1 MTSFVSNCCFRKLV
15 VSSRIL
21 ITSIST
27 RISPFD
33 NPWRQRRFVN
43 DHHVVVTRRN
53 LVTTTNIPKEGNK
66 KEEEPEIT
74 INIQDNSEKPKVK
87 DEVINIDDYNIE
99 IKVEMPDLGETKG
112 KILRW
117 YKKEGDIIRHDETIC
132 DIETEMFTFGMDV
145 EDENEGIMKEI
156 LVKEGG
162 GFVKPGTPICS
173 IMHKPL

>member
-1 MTSFVSNCCFRKLV
+1 M
-15 VSSRIL
+15 
-21 ITSIST
+21 
-27 RISPFD
+27 
-33 NPWRQRRFVN
+33 N
-43 DHHVVVTRRN
+43 DHHIVVVTRRN
-53 LVTTTNIPKEGNK
+53 LVNTSTNIPKERNK
-66 KEEEPEIT
+66 KEGDPEIT
-74 INIQDNSEKPKVK
+74 INVQDNTERPKVK

-99 IKVEMPDLGETKG
+99 VKVEMPDLGETKG

-117 YKKEGDIIRHDETIC
+117 YKKEGDIIHHDETIC

-162 GFVKPGTPICS
+162 DFVKPGTPICS